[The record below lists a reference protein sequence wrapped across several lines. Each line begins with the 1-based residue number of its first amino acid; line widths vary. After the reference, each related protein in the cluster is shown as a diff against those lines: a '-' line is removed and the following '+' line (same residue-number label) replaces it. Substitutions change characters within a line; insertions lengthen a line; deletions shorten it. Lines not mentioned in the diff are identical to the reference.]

1 MVGYIEDF
9 EETGDVFMDDGFVE
23 AIEQGK
29 IVTVEESYAFREGLP
44 ILKHVG
50 DNKIESVQEKVWKED
65 DQKKESNVNMEGS
78 GLMDLL
84 ASNQKSR
91 MENALIDNF
100 NWKVCQARRE
110 KVMTRKTF
118 GELTG
123 LNLKQIKMLENG
135 IFPTNDLTLLARI
148 EEVLGIS
155 IRKGS
160 EEFGQ
165 PMRKMVEVGE
175 VKENLIVEEFSGSEA
190 EERVVEESVNS
201 EIKAEEESQ
210 ADNLIQEVSKTPVRG
225 VGWKAMT
232 RRWSDKRNKE
242 DDFKSKAEGK
252 EKEID
257 LSEENEDLM
266 SSDDIELL

>member
-9 EETGDVFMDDGFVE
+9 EGTSDIFTDDGFVE
-23 AIEQGK
+23 AIEHGK

-50 DNKIESVQEKVWKED
+50 DNKIESVQEKVWKEGD
-65 DQKKESNVNMEGS
+65 EKKANNVNMEGS

-84 ASNQKSR
+84 ANNQKSQ
-91 MENALIDNF
+91 MEGALIDHF
-100 NWKVCQARRE
+100 NWKICQARRE
-110 KVMTRKTF
+110 KAMTRKRF

-148 EEVLGIS
+148 EEVLGIQ

-160 EEFGQ
+160 EVFSQ
-165 PMRKMVEVGE
+165 PMRKMVEVGGDA
-175 VKENLIVEEFSGSEA
+175 KEDLVVEEFSGSM
-190 EERVVEESVNS
+190 
-201 EIKAEEESQ
+201 AEEEVVENSI
-210 ADNLIQEVSKTPVRG
+210 NNSFQEEGESVEKLVQETLREPARG

-232 RRWSDKRNKE
+232 RKWSDKRGKE
-242 DDFKSKAEGK
+242 NDSKEKREGK
-252 EKEID
+252 ENEID
-257 LSEENEDLM
+257 LDDIGEDLM